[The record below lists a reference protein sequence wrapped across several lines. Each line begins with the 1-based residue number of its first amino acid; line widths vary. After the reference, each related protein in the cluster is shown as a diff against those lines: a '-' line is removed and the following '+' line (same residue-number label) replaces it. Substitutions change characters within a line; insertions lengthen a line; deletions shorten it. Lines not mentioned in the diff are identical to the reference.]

1 MNVKPSIRWAIFSAL
16 IAILLTSS
24 VVFAQTFPKSLTGWL
39 IAQRLTVNTIST
51 LTGDVTMG
59 DDLIVTDNVN
69 VDGLM
74 LTPATLISLTN
85 GATLT
90 PASSF
95 QPIGAPGTVYI
106 TLGVCPSGLVTTLEN
121 AIAQTINFTDTGT
134 SKLTANFAM
143 GQYDTLTL
151 IGDGTN
157 CFEIAR
163 ANN

>member
-1 MNVKPSIRWAIFSAL
+1 MKANVRWALVSAL
-16 IAILLTSS
+16 IAILLTSG
-24 VVFAQTFPKSLTGWL
+24 VVFAQNFPKSLTGWL

-59 DDLIVTDNVN
+59 DDLIVTDNAT
-69 VDGLM
+69 VDGLV

-90 PASSF
+90 PSSSF
-95 QPIGAPGTVYI
+95 HVIGSPGTVYV
-106 TLGVCPSGLVTTLEN
+106 TLGVCPAGLVTTLEN
-121 AIAQTINFTDTGT
+121 AINATINLTDTGT

-157 CFEIAR
+157 CYEVAR